1 MVPSLMTSSSK
12 HDDVESRGGS
22 QVPWVDRVYLVD
34 DHPFFA
40 TALAALINMEADLSV
55 CGTSNDMVEA
65 LREVARTNPDVMI
78 LDVNMSAKNNWAL
91 PIELRKL
98 CPTIPFLF
106 VSSLQNPRAE
116 MGLKWLEPCCFVEK
130 AKDPAEIINAV
141 RGALARLRRP
151 QNFQPPSPPFPKT

>member
-1 MVPSLMTSSSK
+1 MTSSSK
-12 HDDVESRGGS
+12 YGDDLASGGAS

-34 DHPFFA
+34 DHLFFA
-40 TALAALINMEADLSV
+40 TALAALINMEADLTV
-55 CGTSNDMVEA
+55 CGTSNDTAAAV
-65 LREVARTNPDVMI
+65 RDVAQLNPDVMV

-98 CPTIPFLF
+98 CPRVPFLF

-130 AKDPAEIINAV
+130 AKDPADIVHAV
-141 RGALARLRRP
+141 RSALARLRRP
-151 QNFQPPSPPFPKT
+151 PTFQSNPPFPKREIQRE